1 MNTGGDTAL
10 LLRSLSGVNL
20 LIIGAVILGAWVAI
34 AVSSRT
40 LTYLTRKVP
49 ARFRFY
55 LQSLIP
61 VLRLVFIALALVLI
75 VTSVID
81 PTIENLMVLLGAL
94 GLGLGFA
101 FKDYVASLIAGVVTL
116 YEGLYRPG
124 DWVEING
131 AYGKVKAINM
141 RSAEIITPD
150 DTVVIIPHQK
160 IWDHLIF
167 NANDGSQNLQCV
179 ADFHLQPQHDAALV
193 KQILYDVALT
203 SAYLQMKLPI
213 NVVVSEK
220 PWGTHYRLKAYPVEP
235 GEQFNFVTD
244 LTIRGK
250 AALNKRKINYAAVL
264 FHPEIKY

>member
-1 MNTGGDTAL
+1 MNTGVDTAL
-10 LLRSLSGVNL
+10 LLSSLNTNHL
-20 LIIGAVILGAWVAI
+20 LAIVAIVIGAWVAI

-40 LTYLTRKVP
+40 LTFLTKKVP

-61 VLRLVFIALALVLI
+61 VLRLLFICLALILI

-101 FKDYVASLIAGVVTL
+101 FKDYIASLIAGVVTL

-124 DWVEING
+124 DWIEING

-141 RSAEIITPD
+141 RSAEIVTPD
-150 DTVVIIPHQK
+150 DTVVVIPHQK
-160 IWDHLIF
+160 IWDQLIF

-179 ADFHLQPQHDAALV
+179 ADFYLQPQHDAVVV
-193 KQILYDVALT
+193 KQLLYDVALT
-203 SAYLQMKLPI
+203 SVYLQLALPI

-235 GEQFNFVTD
+235 GQQFNFITD
-244 LTIRGK
+244 LTVRGK
-250 AALNKRKINYAAVL
+250 AALNKRKVNYATAPIQPTL
-264 FHPEIKY
+264 